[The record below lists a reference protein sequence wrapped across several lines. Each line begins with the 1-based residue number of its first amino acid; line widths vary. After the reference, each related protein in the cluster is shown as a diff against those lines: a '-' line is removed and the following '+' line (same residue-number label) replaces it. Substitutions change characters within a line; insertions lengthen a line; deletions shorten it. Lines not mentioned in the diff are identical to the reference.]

1 VSAAPVLPDRPKR
14 KRPIGWIVAAAVVV
28 VAIVIA
34 LVVVAVRGGG
44 SDQPGDAGTAGP
56 DRKAQ
61 TVTIGVADKALPYWK
76 TYETLAKQRLNVTVE
91 LTNFADY
98 SLPNP
103 ALKDGQVDINQF
115 QHIQYLANYNVSS
128 KDDLQPIGSTAVYP
142 LPLYATKYA
151 KPSAIPEGAK
161 VAIPNDAINEAR
173 ALLVLQSAK
182 LLTLKDGG
190 NAFSTTDDI
199 ASHEVDVQPLDASQ
213 TANALQ
219 QGSVA
224 AAVVNNNFATA
235 AGLPASDKVYTDD
248 PTSSSAAPYVN
259 VFAVRDEDKTNATY
273 LDLAELF
280 NDSAVQKA
288 FTKDYPDAVAR
299 DQSATSLQAE
309 LAQVEQDAKAAAE

>member
-1 VSAAPVLPDRPKR
+1 MTAAPVLPDRPKR

-28 VAIVIA
+28 VAIVVA

-44 SDQPGDAGTAGP
+44 SEQAGAAGSGS

-76 TYETLAKQRLNVTVE
+76 TYTELAKERLNVTVE

-115 QHIQYLANYNVSS
+115 QHIQYLANYNVTS

-142 LPLYATKYA
+142 LPLYATKVDE
-151 KPSAIPEGAK
+151 PSELPEGAK

-173 ALLVLQSAK
+173 ALLVLQAAK
-182 LLTLKDGG
+182 LLELQDGG
-190 NAFSTTDDI
+190 SAFSTTDDI
-199 ASHEVDVQPLDASQ
+199 ESAKVDVQPLDASQ

-219 QGSVA
+219 QGSVQ

-235 AGLPASDKVYTDD
+235 AGLPASDKVFTDD

-259 VFAVRDEDKTNATY
+259 VFAVRNEDKTNKTY
-273 LDLAELF
+273 LELAELF
-280 NDSAVQKA
+280 QDDAVQKA
-288 FTKDYPDAVAR
+288 FKQDYPDAVSR
-299 DQSATSLQAE
+299 DQDAAE
-309 LAQVEQDAKAAAE
+309 LQDELATVEQDAKAAAE